1 MASFGM
7 LLPELPGYLETYGAG
22 HLIGWIVAL
31 FTVGAFFSRFFSGRI
46 ADRAG
51 RKPVMLFGT
60 AVTALAGLAY
70 IGVGWLDDA
79 AFAVSVFLVIR
90 LLHGLSTG
98 FRPTGTSAFLTDLVP
113 IERRGEALGYLGVA
127 GNAGMA
133 LGPSLGSW
141 LAVDFGYDAM
151 FAASSL
157 LGVASYIM
165 TRKLPETLPNARPV
179 SKEDMK
185 VFQGGTVEP
194 AAWPAALFLL
204 PVAVAFGT
212 FLTVTPDLVEGLG
225 FVYKGSFNTIVVIAS
240 IAMRLVAG
248 KASDKYG
255 RPQLLLVGAVLLAM
269 GMWLFSASTTVPVL
283 VAAGIV
289 YGMSVGINMPAI
301 FAWTVDLAP
310 EGKAATALGT
320 MLMALE
326 VGIGVGAFASGSW
339 YAADPSVLLSL
350 YMGCAWCGVVGL
362 AFMVWWMR
370 VHKTECDNC

>member
-1 MASFGM
+1 
-7 LLPELPGYLETYGAG
+7 
-22 HLIGWIVAL
+22 
-31 FTVGAFFSRFFSGRI
+31 
-46 ADRAG
+46 
-51 RKPVMLFGT
+51 MLFGT

-79 AFAVSVFLVIR
+79 AFAVSAFLTIR

-113 IERRGEALGYLGVA
+113 MHRRGEALGIWG
-127 GNAGMA
+127 GRQRRHG

-157 LGVASYIM
+157 LGVVSYFM

-179 SKEDMK
+179 SMEDLN

-255 RPQLLLVGAVLLAM
+255 RPQLLLIGAVLWRWACGCFPRRRLCLCWWRQ
-269 GMWLFSASTTVPVL
+269 GLFTACPWASTCRRFLRGQWIWRQKGKRPL
-283 VAAGIV
+283 
-289 YGMSVGINMPAI
+289 P
-301 FAWTVDLAP
+301 WAP
-310 EGKAATALGT
+310 
-320 MLMALE
+320 
-326 VGIGVGAFASGSW
+326 
-339 YAADPSVLLSL
+339 
-350 YMGCAWCGVVGL
+350 C
-362 AFMVWWMR
+362 
-370 VHKTECDNC
+370 

>member
-1 MASFGM
+1 MSA
-7 LLPELPGYLETYGAG
+7 
-22 HLIGWIVAL
+22 
-31 FTVGAFFSRFFSGRI
+31 
-46 ADRAG
+46 
-51 RKPVMLFGT
+51 
-60 AVTALAGLAY
+60 
-70 IGVGWLDDA
+70 
-79 AFAVSVFLVIR
+79 FLVIR

-179 SKEDMK
+179 SKQDLN

-255 RPQLLLVGAVLLAM
+255 RPQLLLVGA
-269 GMWLFSASTTVPVL
+269 
-283 VAAGIV
+283 
-289 YGMSVGINMPAI
+289 
-301 FAWTVDLAP
+301 
-310 EGKAATALGT
+310 ALGAGHVVVFRIDHGACAGGRGDCVRHVRGHQHAGDFCVDGGFGAGREGGHC
-320 MLMALE
+320 LGHHAD
-326 VGIGVGAFASGSW
+326 GVGGGHW
-339 YAADPSVLLSL
+339 RGGL
-350 YMGCAWCGVVGL
+350 CQWIVV
-362 AFMVWWMR
+362 R
-370 VHKTECDNC
+370 V

>member
-1 MASFGM
+1 
-7 LLPELPGYLETYGAG
+7 
-22 HLIGWIVAL
+22 
-31 FTVGAFFSRFFSGRI
+31 
-46 ADRAG
+46 
-51 RKPVMLFGT
+51 MLFGT
-60 AVTALAGLAY
+60 AVTSLAGLAY

-157 LGVASYIM
+157 LGVASYVM
-165 TRKLPETLPNARPV
+165 TRQLPETLPNARPV
-179 SKEDMK
+179 SKEDLN

-255 RPQLLLVGAVLLAM
+255 RPQLLLVGAVLLAL
-269 GMWLFSASTTVPVL
+269 GMWLFSTSTTVPVL

-326 VGIGVGAFASGSW
+326 VGIGVGAFASGAW
-339 YAADPSVLLSL
+339 YASDPSVLLSL
-350 YMGCAWCGVVGL
+350 YLGCAWCGVVGL
-362 AFMVWWMR
+362 AFLVWWMR
-370 VHKTECDNC
+370 VHKTERDNC